1 MPQCPSMLQMAGFPC
16 FMTEFYI
23 CIYVYTY
30 HILLIHVS
38 IDGHFGGFHVLA
50 VITDIAVNMG
60 VQRPLQDIDFVYFE
74 CIPRSQIA
82 GACDCSTFNFLSL
95 HAVFHSGCT
104 NLHSQQCR
112 RNSPLTSLPALVI
125 ACLLWQPSW
134 QVWGDISLWFWFA
147 FPWWLTVFSCVHL
160 PFVCLWKNAHSDPL
174 PSC

>member
-1 MPQCPSMLQMAGFPC
+1 MPQCPYMLQMAGFPC

-23 CIYVYTY
+23 CIHISHFTY
-30 HILLIHVS
+30 PCVHWWT
-38 IDGHFGGFHVLA
+38 DVLA
-50 VITDIAVNMG
+50 VITDTAVNMG
-60 VQRPLQDIDFVYFE
+60 VQRPFQDIDFVCFG

-112 RNSPLTSLPALVI
+112 RNSPLTSLPALGI

-147 FPWWLTVFSCVHL
+147 FPWWLTVFSRVHW
-160 PFVCLWKNAHSDPL
+160 PFVFLWKNAHSDPL
-174 PSC
+174 PGC